1 MLHVEE
7 MMIGCFL
14 VQIEDETIIFGS
26 PPEIIKVLMHRRKP
40 MPTAVVLPANFFWL
54 EEIQADLEFPLYHF
68 LFLRGGFL
76 QGEKLKV
83 IGTAGQIDRIRQLIG
98 LTLLGPDERL
108 MRTWHIPQPDMARQL
123 AIINHFALKRP
134 DGSIAEVDDLV
145 EFIYFNEGKTE
156 LKGLHIE
163 LKEKN
168 CFSLTYRGENKVI
181 NLDFY
186 KSQKPRREIQADA
199 YFQLKRPA
207 FGLLALSH
215 CTSGFDPI
223 GFTTGLVLFV
233 NSMPLLIDG
242 PSWTKAHLRAFGLS
256 ISEIKGS
263 ILSHTHGDHSSVID
277 TIMSGHKVT
286 LITIKEVYRSFI
298 LKLSLL
304 INWPEDKI
312 KEMVHCIEVSLDK
325 PYYWFGATFKFFR
338 SVHTIA
344 TIGFEVTYN
353 GKKIIYSGDTVWG
366 EPLQNLFAAGI
377 VDQATYDP
385 LANIFTAEADLVIMD
400 GGGGLIHPDPAEI
413 NQLPLQVKQKTY
425 LTHRSNL
432 PEGITGLNLIH
443 PGQQWE
449 FIPAATVSIGD
460 INAIQNSALIA
471 SLSQE
476 WLNTIYSLGKI
487 EAVDPGQVI
496 LHEGEPGKDFYIII
510 DGAFSINQGNQKVIR
525 LGTGDFF
532 GELPILEDSLGTV
545 TVKAK
550 TKGRMMVIPRAVFL
564 HMAHSTTLGKRL
576 LKLHQMRPALL
587 QCGWVKELPLQIIDR
602 FAEKVS
608 RRIFQPGEII
618 THEGEKG
625 DEIFYLER
633 GRASVSM
640 TVKGQVEKIRSLDQ
654 NQFFG
659 ELAVLGDGIRTATV
673 IAEEDT
679 SLLIIR
685 RLDFEKLKREYPIL
699 FYAMGV
705 IAEERIKIN
714 CC

>member
-1 MLHVEE
+1 MLTVDEI
-7 MMIGCFL
+7 MVGCFL
-14 VQIEDETIIFGS
+14 VEIEGETIIFGS
-26 PPEIIKVLMHRRKP
+26 PPEIIKVLMNRRKP
-40 MPTAVVLPANFFWL
+40 MPTTVVLPANFFWL
-54 EEIQADLEFPLYHF
+54 EEVQAELEFPLYHF
-68 LFLRGGFL
+68 LFFRGGFL

-83 IGTAGQIDRIRQLIG
+83 IGTAGQIDRIRQL
-98 LTLLGPDERL
+98 LRLALLGPDEGL
-108 MRTWHIPQPDMARQL
+108 MRKWRIPQQDMARQL
-123 AIINHFALKRP
+123 AIINHFAQKRQE
-134 DGSIAEVDDLV
+134 GAIAEVDDLV
-145 EFIYFNEGKTE
+145 DFIYFKDGKTE

-163 LKEKN
+163 VKDKN
-168 CFSLTYRGENKVI
+168 CFAIAYRGEYQVI
-181 NLDFY
+181 NLNFFER
-186 KSQKPRREIQADA
+186 QKPPMKIQADSS
-199 YFQLKRPA
+199 FQLKRPA
-207 FGLLALSH
+207 FGVLALSH
-215 CTSGFDPI
+215 CTSGFDPT

-233 NSMPLLIDG
+233 NSMPLLLDG

-277 TIMSGHKVT
+277 TILSGHKVT
-286 LITIKEVYRSFI
+286 LITIKEVYHSFI

-312 KEMVHCIEVSLDK
+312 KKMVHCIEVSLDK
-325 PYYWFGATFKFFR
+325 PFYWFGATFKFFR

-366 EPLQNLFAAGI
+366 GPLQDLLAAGI
-377 VDQATYDP
+377 VDQETYDP
-385 LANIFTAEADLVIMD
+385 LANIFTAKADLVIMD

-413 NQLPLQVKQKTY
+413 DKLPLHVKQKTY

-432 PEGITGLNLIH
+432 PEGITGLNLIR

-449 FIPAATVSIGD
+449 FIPSSTVSIGD
-460 INAIQNSALIA
+460 INAIQNSPLIS

-487 EAVDPGQVI
+487 EAVDIGQVI
-496 LHEGEPGKDFYIII
+496 LPEGEPGKDFYIII
-510 DGAFSINQGNQKVIR
+510 DGAFSIIQDNHQLIR

-532 GELPILEDSLGTV
+532 GELPILEDNLCTV
-545 TVKAK
+545 TVKAT
-550 TKGRMMVIPRAVFL
+550 TKGRMMVMPRAVFL
-564 HMAHSTTLGKRL
+564 QMAERTTIGKRL

-602 FAEKVS
+602 LAEKIN
-608 RRIFQPGEII
+608 RRIFKSGEII

-625 DEIFYLER
+625 DEIFYLEQ
-633 GRASVSM
+633 GKASVMM
-640 TVKGQVEKIRSLDQ
+640 TVKGQAEKIRSLDQ

-659 ELAVLGDGIRTATV
+659 EIAVLGDGIRTATV
-673 IAEEDT
+673 IAEADT
-679 SLLIIR
+679 SLLILR
-685 RLDFEKLKREYPIL
+685 RLDFERLKREYPIL

-705 IAEERIKIN
+705 IAEERILSS
-714 CC
+714 

>member
-1 MLHVEE
+1 MLTVDEL
-7 MMIGCFL
+7 MIGCFL
-14 VQIEDETIIFGS
+14 VQIEGETIIFGS
-26 PPEIIKVLMHRRKP
+26 PPEIIKVLMNSRKP
-40 MPTAVVLPANFFWL
+40 MPTTVVLPAHFFWL
-54 EEIQADLEFPLYHF
+54 EEVQAEVEFPLYHF
-68 LFLRGGFL
+68 LFNRGGFF

-83 IGTAGQIDRIRQLIG
+83 IGTADQIDRTRQLLR
-98 LTLLGPDERL
+98 LTLLGPDESL
-108 MRTWHIPQPDMARQL
+108 MRKWHIPPQDMGRQL
-123 AIINHFALKRP
+123 AIVNHFALKRQE
-134 DGSIAEVDDLV
+134 GSIAEVDDLV
-145 EFIYFNEGKTE
+145 DFIYFKDGKTE

-163 LKEKN
+163 IKEKN
-168 CFSLTYRGENKVI
+168 SFYITYRGDHKII
-181 NLDFY
+181 NLNFY
-186 KSQKPRREIQADA
+186 ERQKPPMQIKAESS
-199 YFQLKRPA
+199 FQLKRPA

-215 CTSGFDPI
+215 CTSGFDPN
-223 GFTTGLVLFV
+223 GFTTGLVLFI

-277 TIMSGHKVT
+277 AIMSGHKVI
-286 LITIKEVYRSFI
+286 LITIKEVYHSFI

-312 KEMVHCIEVSLDK
+312 KKMVHCIEVSLDK
-325 PYYWFGATFKFFR
+325 PYYWFGATFIFFR

-353 GKKIIYSGDTVWG
+353 GKKIIYSGDTIWG
-366 EPLQNLFAAGI
+366 GPLQNLFLAGI

-385 LANIFTAEADLVIMD
+385 LANIFSAEADVVIMD
-400 GGGGLIHPDPAEI
+400 GGGGLIHPDPAELDK
-413 NQLPLQVKQKTY
+413 LPLHIKQKTY
-425 LTHRSNL
+425 LTHRSHL
-432 PEGITGLNLIH
+432 PEGITGLNLIR

-449 FIPAATVSIGD
+449 FIPASTVSIGD
-460 INAIQNSALIA
+460 VNAIQNSPLIS

-487 EAVDPGQVI
+487 AAVDTGQVI
-496 LHEGEPGKDFYIII
+496 LQEGEPGKDFYIII
-510 DGAFSINQGNQKVIR
+510 DGAFSIIQGNQKLIR

-532 GELPILEDSLGTV
+532 GELPILENNLGTV
-545 TVKAK
+545 TVKAT
-550 TKGRMMVIPRAVFL
+550 TKGRLMVIPRAVFL
-564 HMAHSTTLGKRL
+564 QMAHRTTIGKRL
-576 LKLHQMRPALL
+576 LKVHQMRPALL

-602 FAEKVS
+602 LAEKVK
-608 RRIFQPGEII
+608 RRIFAAGEII

-633 GRASVSM
+633 GKAAVFM
-640 TVKGQVEKIRSLDQ
+640 TVHGQEEKIRSLEK

-659 ELAVLGDGIRTATV
+659 ELAVLGAGIRTATV

-679 SLLIIR
+679 SLLILR
-685 RLDFEKLKREYPIL
+685 RLDFESLKREYPIL

-705 IAEERIKIN
+705 IAEERIISS
-714 CC
+714 